1 MKNKIIGNIK
11 LYPKNT
17 KKKIMTLF
25 LIGTIIS
32 ISLPGC
38 SKDKTCNIKEDHY
51 HIYKNKN
58 DIEYTYKDCN
68 FNSKSYTNTGDY
80 IIKDDLG
87 NYLYQ
92 NNLYETELVKDEI
105 EEELNK
111 QRTIYQ
117 IKSTTPYKNK
127 NGKLTFPTKW
137 KTVSKKTFSNY
148 EGIGRTGTEIEYK
161 TYKISK
167 ENNIYKKEKVTSKD
181 LEQGTYIDINDFVI
195 LQDAEQSYYVK
206 GKKL

>member
-32 ISLPGC
+32 TSLPGC

-51 HIYKNKN
+51 HI
-58 DIEYTYKDCN
+58 
-68 FNSKSYTNTGDY
+68 
-80 IIKDDLG
+80 
-87 NYLYQ
+87 
-92 NNLYETELVKDEI
+92 
-105 EEELNK
+105 
-111 QRTIYQ
+111 
-117 IKSTTPYKNK
+117 YKNK

>member
-1 MKNKIIGNIK
+1 MKNKIIRNIK

-32 ISLPGC
+32 TSLTGC
-38 SKDKTCNIKEDHY
+38 AKDKACNIKEEHY

-58 DIEYTYKDCN
+58 DIEYTYQDCN
-68 FNSKSYTNTGDY
+68 FDSKAYTNTGDY

-92 NNLYETELVKDEI
+92 NNLYETDLLKDEV
-105 EEELNK
+105 EKELNK
-111 QRTIYQ
+111 QETIYQ
-117 IKSTTPYKNK
+117 IKNTTPYKNK

-137 KTVSKKTFSNY
+137 KTVGKKTFSNY
-148 EGIGRTGTEIEYK
+148 EGIGRTGTDIEYK
-161 TYKISK
+161 TYKLSK
-167 ENNIYKKEKVTSKD
+167 ENSNYKKEKITSKE
-181 LEQGTYIDINDFVI
+181 LEQGTYIDINDFII